1 LCLCGEGGLELE
13 AGEAGGEVVEVCC
26 GDEGLRERAWLVYML
41 IKSSVKS
48 EGEEDW
54 EETTGSRNEMEW
66 KKSNWGFIG
75 TGRKRRTKLETHRL
89 AHEILAFDAL

>member
-1 LCLCGEGGLELE
+1 VQLCLRGEGGLELE

-54 EETTGSRNEMEW
+54 EDIAGSRNEIEW
-66 KKSNWGFIG
+66 KKPNRGFV
-75 TGRKRRTKLETHRL
+75 RRRTKLETYRL
-89 AHEILAFDAL
+89 AHKILAFDAL